1 MRLPEICIER
11 PVLTTVMSLSIV
23 LIGAIAL
30 QRLPNRELP
39 DVDPPVVAVT
49 TVYLGA
55 APEVVETSVTQVLED
70 QLIGIEGIKHV
81 TSVSREQVSS
91 ISVEFEL
98 YRDVDAAAADVRD
111 RVARARSGLPQDVE
125 EPVIAKRSADA
136 RPIQW
141 IALYGG
147 GLTQIE
153 LSTLAETKL
162 RDRLA
167 KLPGVAEVWLAG
179 ERRYAMRIWIDNT
192 RLTGQ
197 ALTIADVGAALRRE
211 NVDIPSGRIE
221 GNNRE
226 FTVRT
231 PGEMKTPQEYEELIL
246 AETDSGPVR
255 LHDVGRAEIGAEDDR
270 KLVGYNGKPAIAL
283 GIVKQSKAN
292 TLDVAAA
299 VRQELIELADE
310 LPEGVATEV
319 AFDSSIFVERSIE
332 DVTRTIFEAIVLVVI
347 VIYLFLRSARATL
360 LPAVAIPVSIVG
372 TFAVLYAL
380 DFSINTLTLM
390 GVTLAI
396 GLVVDDAIVVLEN
409 ITRWIEEGTPRM
421 EAARRG
427 MNEIL
432 FAVIA
437 ATVSTIAVFLPLAF
451 LSDTTGR
458 LFREFGVTVAA
469 AVAISGF
476 VAITLTPSLG
486 ARVLRAHASEHG
498 FKAALARGFDRLAS
512 LYTAS
517 LSRALARPG
526 MVVAAGAA
534 WVALGFLLLTII
546 PREFV
551 PAADRGVVLS
561 FVRAPE
567 GSTIDYTARYQKEIE
582 RIVLG
587 TPEVA
592 RSFSVVS
599 LGMGGPGLVNEG
611 VLFTSLKLWE
621 DRDRTQQEVV
631 EEWREKFGQVAGVQ
645 AFPVNPDA
653 LGQSLRS
660 SPVSLVVQGPDIYEV
675 ARYADQIVQR
685 AQAIP
690 GLVNLQS
697 DLLINKPQLEVAI
710 DRNRASDLGV
720 SARDI
725 ASTLQTLL
733 AGQELSTFKLGGET
747 YKVMVQLEQQDRADP
762 RSVLRAY
769 VRSSSGRLMPLASF
783 VDVTESVAPRG
794 LPHFDRVRSATV
806 SGNLAEGAALGTVL
820 EEISG
825 LAKEVL
831 PEGKGYKAVFSGD
844 SEQFYA
850 SGNALLFA
858 YLLAVVAVYLVL
870 AAQFE
875 SFLHPVTILV
885 AVALSFTGAL
895 VTLMAVGSTLNLFSQ
910 IGLVMLVGL
919 VTKNS
924 ILIVEFANQ
933 LRERGM
939 GAREAVF
946 ESSRIRFRPILM
958 TALATM
964 AGILP
969 IAIGSGAG
977 GESRA
982 PLGIAV
988 VGGVGFSTVLTFI
1001 VVPAVYL
1008 AFEGLRQ
1015 RFARGTSAAVKAPA
1029 EAAGH

>member
-1 MRLPEICIER
+1 VRLPEVCIER
-11 PVLTTVMSLSIV
+11 PVLTTVMSLAIV
-23 LIGAIAL
+23 LVGAIAL
-30 QRLPNRELP
+30 TRLPNRELP

-49 TVYLGA
+49 TVYPGA

-81 TSVSREQVSS
+81 TSLSREQVSS

-111 RVARARSGLPQDVE
+111 RVARARRDLPQDVD
-125 EPVIAKRSADA
+125 EPVIAKQSADA

-141 IALYGG
+141 ISLSGG
-147 GLTQIE
+147 GLSQIE
-153 LSTLAETKL
+153 LSTLADTRI
-162 RDRLA
+162 RDRLG
-167 KLPGVAEVWLAG
+167 KLPGVAAVWLAG
-179 ERRYAMRIWIDNT
+179 ERRFAMRIWIDNT

-197 ALTIADVGAALRRE
+197 NLTIADVAAALRRE

-221 GNNRE
+221 GAERE

-231 PGEMKTPQEYEELIL
+231 PGEMKTAEEYDALIL
-246 AETDSGPVR
+246 AETASGPVR
-255 LHDVGRAEIGAEDDR
+255 LRDVGRAEVGAEDER
-270 KLVGYNGKPAIAL
+270 KLVRFNGVPAVAL

-292 TLDVAAA
+292 TLDVADE
-299 VRQELIELADE
+299 VKRELGELADE
-310 LPEGVATEV
+310 LPQV
-319 AFDSSIFVERSIE
+319 AFDSSIFVKRSIQ
-332 DVTRTIFEAIVLVVI
+332 DVTYRILEAVALVVI

-360 LPAVAIPVSIVG
+360 LPAIAIPVSIVG

-390 GVTLAI
+390 GMTLAI

-437 ATVSTIAVFLPLAF
+437 ATVSTVAVFLPLAF
-451 LSDTTGR
+451 LTDTTGR

-486 ARVLRAHASEHG
+486 ARVLRAHSSEHG
-498 FKAALARGFDRLAS
+498 FKALLARGFDRLSNAYAAT
-512 LYTAS
+512 LVPV
-517 LSRALARPG
+517 LAHPLL
-526 MVVAAGAA
+526 VVLAGAA
-534 WVALGFLLLTII
+534 WVALGLLLLSII

-567 GSTIDYTARYQKEIE
+567 GSTIDYTARYQEQLEKM
-582 RIVLG
+582 VLA

-621 DRDRTQQEVV
+621 DRERTQQEVV
-631 EEWREKFGQVAGVQ
+631 EEWREQFGAITGVQ

-660 SPVSLVVQGPDIYEV
+660 APVSLVVQGPDIFEV
-675 ARYADQIVQR
+675 ARYADEIVR
-685 AQAIP
+685 RSKEIP

-733 AGQELSTFKLGGET
+733 GGQELSTFKLGGET
-747 YKVMVQLEQQDRADP
+747 YKVIAQLEQADRADP
-762 RSVLRAY
+762 RAVLRAY
-769 VRSSSGRLMPLASF
+769 VRNTSGRLMPLASF
-783 VDVTESVAPRG
+783 VDVRESVAPRG
-794 LPHFDRVRSATV
+794 LPHYDRVRSATV

-820 EEISG
+820 EQVQAV
-825 LAKEVL
+825 AKDVL
-831 PEGKGYKAVFSGD
+831 PVGKGYKAVFSGD

-875 SFLHPVTILV
+875 SFLHPITILV

-895 VTLMAVGSTLNLFSQ
+895 VALLAVGSTLNLFSQ

-939 GAREAVF
+939 SARDAVF

-988 VGGVGFSTVLTFI
+988 VGGVGFSTVLTFV

-1008 AFEGLRQ
+1008 MFSNLSERLFSRRAAG
-1015 RFARGTSAAVKAPA
+1015 AAVTVQPGATS
-1029 EAAGH
+1029 